1 MCANERK
8 RGVGRPLK
16 TLARL
21 FRLLPQSVVLLLV
34 AAGGVHAQHQ
44 SKLCTAIANKQVQAS
59 SGMQMYCF
67 GPQLNGAVL
76 AKSLSQSAPSKTA
89 NKGSGKSFTSSNV
102 DAANLA
108 EDRIPNGTQAYGQS
122 ETSIAAAGP
131 YVVEAWND
139 ATGFFSPP
147 CSPNNREQLTGLGF
161 SSDGG
166 ATFTDLGGLPNFNCY
181 NSKFYG
187 DPSVEVYQTGGN
199 TYFYISSLF
208 SDYNGLNIA
217 FDACA
222 VVPPGSTGSSQ
233 AILSCN
239 GPIIAASGGY
249 YGSLDKDFLSI
260 DPVRGLLY
268 VSYTNF
274 NYFNYTY
281 DIDLSVCDIGNG
293 ALGGNPGAP
302 VCIGSF
308 GAPAYLTVDSNP
320 MYGCEL
326 EGAYPAVDPATG
338 DVYVAY
344 ENNWATNISNSS
356 CTSAGTPVQVKI
368 ARVPNSCIALPFGS
382 PCVSP
387 WSYIYN
393 RVNIT
398 SMDGANIPGYNR
410 YPANDFPRIAVSD
423 AAGTVSIVWNDAGH
437 NPLGDI
443 LLQSYHLGTLLPVQG
458 APVKLNNDS
467 GIGTLHFLPAVRNV
481 DANGNLNVIWYDR
494 RLNPNSALTDVYAA
508 LGVNPATTSTPKS
521 NTRVTSVSS
530 DWSSVSSDIVPNFG
544 DYTDVYAV
552 RTASSSSTVFA
563 AWSDGRFSDPQP
575 FCAQQTTK

>member
-1 MCANERK
+1 MCANKSK
-8 RGVGRPLK
+8 RSVNRSFNAP
-16 TLARL
+16 ARWFRL
-21 FRLLPQSVVLLLV
+21 FPQSLMLLLV
-34 AAGGVHAQHQ
+34 VADGLHAQHQ
-44 SKLCTAIANKQVQAS
+44 SQLCTMIANKKLQVS

-76 AKSLSQSAPSKTA
+76 SSSLLKSASATSAKS
-89 NKGSGKSFTSSNV
+89 SGKTFSTTNV
-102 DAANLA
+102 DAANPS
-108 EDRIPNGTQAYGQS
+108 EDKSPNGTQAFGQS

-166 ATFTDLGGLPNFNCY
+166 KTFTDLGGLPNFNCAF
-181 NSKFYG
+181 STFFG
-187 DPSVEVYQTGGN
+187 DPSVEAYQSGGN

-208 SDYNGLNIA
+208 SDFNGSHIA
-217 FDACA
+217 FDACT
-222 VVPPGSTGSSQ
+222 VVPPGSSGAS
-233 AILSCN
+233 AVLSCG
-239 GPIIAASGGY
+239 GPFIAASGGFF
-249 YGSLDKDFLSI
+249 GSLDKDFLSI

-274 NYFNYTY
+274 NFSTFTS

-293 ALGGNPGAP
+293 ALGGNPAAP
-302 VCIGSF
+302 VCSGGF
-308 GAPAYLTVDSNP
+308 GAPAYLTVDSTSLS
-320 MYGCEL
+320 GCEL
-326 EGAYPAVDPATG
+326 EGAYPAVDLATG

-344 ENNWATNISNSS
+344 EYNWGTNFSNPSCESS
-356 CTSAGTPVQVKI
+356 STPVQVRV
-368 ARVPNSCIALPFGS
+368 ARVPQSCMALPNAS

-387 WSYIYN
+387 SSYVYN
-393 RVNIT
+393 HVNIT
-398 SMDGANIPGYNR
+398 SMDAAMIPGYNR
-410 YPANDFPRIAVSD
+410 FPANDFPRIAVSD
-423 AAGTVSIVWNDAGH
+423 TAGTVSVVWNDAGR

-443 LLQSYHLGTLLPVQG
+443 LLQSYRLGSLLPVQG
-458 APVKLNNDS
+458 APVKLNSDS
-467 GIGTLHFLPAVRNV
+467 GIGTLHFLPAVRNA
-481 DANGNLNVIWYDR
+481 DANGNLNVTWYDR
-494 RLNPNSALTDVYAA
+494 RLNPNSAHTDVFAA

-544 DYTDVYAV
+544 DYTDNYVV
-552 RTASSSSTVFA
+552 STGPVSSIIFA

-575 FCAQQTTK
+575 FCAHQATK